1 MSNDDFLFSSSKRA
15 FVKEP
20 SLQELVE
27 RQSKSSSDV
36 CQNISTLPGYL
47 KRFSRGGSSWV
58 VYSISTDPTV
68 LLKYVDFSLFKAQD
82 LSRSKSR
89 IGTYLKHIEREIKV
103 NILLKANRNS
113 LQNVLVPI
121 EIGVC
126 DTEEQP
132 YYIIMNK
139 CNTSLDNA
147 IELLE
152 DLEMVKKI
160 LIGTIIGLKSI
171 QRLGIVHNDLEPR
184 NILLKDGNVLLS
196 DFGMSTLAEAKVS
209 DLKGIST
216 IRSEIED
223 KLIFYDIAMLLSYL
237 YTKNRVTILD
247 KLGVDLTK
255 IYTSIAE
262 DLFLKYNT
270 LDAIVDNIT
279 KTL

>member
-36 CQNISTLPGYL
+36 CQNISTLPGFL

-196 DFGMSTLAEAKVS
+196 DFG
-209 DLKGIST
+209 IST

>member
-1 MSNDDFLFSSSKRA
+1 
-15 FVKEP
+15 
-20 SLQELVE
+20 
-27 RQSKSSSDV
+27 
-36 CQNISTLPGYL
+36 
-47 KRFSRGGSSWV
+47 
-58 VYSISTDPTV
+58 
-68 LLKYVDFSLFKAQD
+68 
-82 LSRSKSR
+82 
-89 IGTYLKHIEREIKV
+89 
-103 NILLKANRNS
+103 
-113 LQNVLVPI
+113 
-121 EIGVC
+121 
-126 DTEEQP
+126 
-132 YYIIMNK
+132 MNK